1 MLKCNTLYT
10 LNRKKQ
16 AQRNVAK
23 LLNLTKCKKLKFT
36 PEQASK
42 AQRGSRGTAL
52 LFKRLTF
59 VGVS

>member
-1 MLKCNTLYT
+1 M

-23 LLNLTKCKKLKFT
+23 LLNVTKCKKLKFA

-42 AQRGSRGTAL
+42 AQKGSRGTAV
-52 LFKRLTF
+52 LFKRLAF